1 MTTSNMRPTILN
13 KIVERKREE
22 VAERQAALSMQE
34 VIARARHT
42 EGTRGFA
49 KNLEARTE
57 SRQAAIIAEIKK
69 ASPSKGVI
77 RENFDP
83 ASIAQSYEQAGA
95 SCLSVL
101 TDKDFFQGQES
112 YLQEAR
118 SACALPVLRK
128 DFMVDPW
135 QIYESR
141 MIGADCILLIV
152 SCLTDGELQ
161 EFSSTAMDL
170 GMDVLVEVHGA
181 DELKRALPLEGTLL
195 GINNRNLHTFEV
207 TLDNTFSLL
216 SEIPEGRKVITE
228 SGIHTVEDVDSMFA
242 KGVNNFLVGE
252 AFMRQEDPGEGL
264 KKLFSQ
270 YL

>member
-1 MTTSNMRPTILN
+1 MTILK

-22 VAERQAALSMQE
+22 VAERQASLPMEE

-42 EGTRGFA
+42 AETRGFA
-49 KNLEARTE
+49 RSLKARAENREA
-57 SRQAAIIAEIKK
+57 AVIAEIKK
-69 ASPSKGVI
+69 ASPSKGLI

-83 ASIAQSYEQAGA
+83 ATIARSYEQAGA
-95 SCLSVL
+95 CCLSVL
-101 TDKDFFQGQES
+101 TDKDFFQGAES

-118 SACALPVLRK
+118 SACSLPVLRK
-128 DFMVDPW
+128 DFIIDPW

-152 SCLTDGELQ
+152 SCLTDHELKD
-161 EFSSTAMDL
+161 FSSTALGL

-181 DELKRALPLEGTLL
+181 NELERALPLDGTLL
-195 GINNRNLHTFEV
+195 GINNRNLQTFDV
-207 TLDNTFSLL
+207 TLENTFSLL
-216 SEIPEGRKVITE
+216 PNIPEGRTVITE
-228 SGIHTVEDVDSMFA
+228 SGIHTVEDVDAMFA
-242 KGVNNFLVGE
+242 KGVGSFLVGE

-264 KKLFSQ
+264 KKLFSK